1 MPFVQRQSGFTKHSK
16 FGHFK
21 CNNYFGFVI
30 ILGQTLVTMNFDYLI
45 KIIKDEMMTALTY
58 LCHPVKNTK
67 IFKNFYVNL
76 SLTPITGKTVL
87 REYICT

>member
-16 FGHFK
+16 FGNFK

-67 IFKNFYVNL
+67 IFILQESTKPWFCH
-76 SLTPITGKTVL
+76 
-87 REYICT
+87 YICMRVHF